1 MARGA
6 IKPIAAAREIE
17 NCMIEMVLEHV
28 GVSDNFAGK
37 RCQFCLKVI
46 DQRKVDEMKGI
57 KTRKS
62 SCTPI
67 KTLQYK
73 LTQYPFCTFK
83 ILSKKL
89 ETCKST
95 KNIYPGVPGNSPSNQ
110 QEPLISARLSRRS

>member
-6 IKPIAAAREIE
+6 IKPMAAAREIE
-17 NCMIEMVLEHV
+17 NCIIEMVLEHV

-46 DQRKVDEMKGI
+46 DQKKVDEMKGI

-67 KTLQYK
+67 KTLKYN
-73 LTQYPFCTFK
+73 LRSTLSVPSRFYPRN
-83 ILSKKL
+83 SKHAKAPRTYIQ
-89 ETCKST
+89 EFQATAPQTNKS
-95 KNIYPGVPGNSPSNQ
+95 
-110 QEPLISARLSRRS
+110 PLISARLSRRS